1 MAQPTFLG
9 QLTQSGALNVANPLE
24 AYKKAQEIK
33 VRETNIKT
41 AQLSQEGK
49 ALEIGRSGLKMVRD
63 RADYTGYRNYM
74 VGKLGLN
81 ENFLP
86 KSFETEEEFTNWQVR
101 SLSSMAELAK
111 GLQGK
116 KVKFSKLDEDTGLIR
131 TIEETIENFK
141 AAQAEGFYEGYEI
154 GTLAGTPKKEP
165 PFEEQSIKKVAEQ
178 RVNKLRAEY
187 EEEYGAPPSPEVVA
201 EWQSQAL
208 INAIR
213 QIKYGKETRKER
225 EAREEEEAIRAQETW
240 EEKANY
246 TQKLKKQYR
255 DYVEAQNSAKGLTEE
270 QKIALQ
276 KTLLGVEEK
285 INVNPRDPGIQ
296 PSIDFFHRFSEKNY
310 VYVWKDRWGKDEAVK
325 RDLPPGVRAKDVWKT
340 ANIRNMPI
348 ADVLIWLEEK
358 EKRELEEMEWEKE
371 KREEEAMRAS
381 MRM

>member
-86 KSFETEEEFTNWQVR
+86 ESFETEEEFTNWQVQ

-116 KVKFSKLDEDTGLIR
+116 KVKFSKREDNGQIR
-131 TIEETIENFK
+131 TIEMTIKNFK
-141 AAQAEGFYEGYEI
+141 DGQAEGLYEGFKI
-154 GTLAGTPKKEP
+154 GTLTGKET

-187 EEEYGAPPSPEVVA
+187 EEENGAPPPPEVVA
-201 EWQSQAL
+201 EWESQAL
-208 INAIR
+208 INATR

-225 EAREEEEAIRAQETW
+225 EAREEEEARIW

-246 TQKLKKQYR
+246 TQKLKIWYR
-255 DYVEAQNSAKGLTEE
+255 DYVVAQNSAKGLTEE

-358 EKRELEEMEWEKE
+358 EKRELEEKEWEKE

>member
-63 RADYTGYRNYM
+63 RADYAGYRNYM

-86 KSFETEEEFTNWQVR
+86 KSFETEEEFTNWQVQ

-116 KVKFSKLDEDTGLIR
+116 KVKFSKRENGQIR
-131 TIEETIENFK
+131 TIEMTIEDFK
-141 AAQAEGFYEGYEI
+141 AGQAQGLYEGFKI
-154 GTLAGTPKKEP
+154 GTLTGKET

-187 EEEYGAPPSPEVVA
+187 EEENGAPPPPEVVA
-201 EWQSQAL
+201 EWESQAL
-208 INAIR
+208 INATR

-225 EAREEEEAIRAQETW
+225 EAREEEEARNW

-255 DYVEAQNSAKGLTEE
+255 DYVVAQNSAKGLTEE

-285 INVNPRDPGIQ
+285 INVNPRAPGIQ

-340 ANIRNMPI
+340 ANIRNIPI